1 MGSAENGK
9 GGDAGGAIAPLTSIA
24 MITLLAVLW
33 GSNWPAMK
41 LALTE
46 IPPWTFRGI
55 GLVIG
60 GVGLLAIARIAGYS
74 LAIPR
79 RSGAML
85 LVISLFNITI
95 WHVLSA
101 YGLTL
106 IEAGRAVIIAFTMP
120 LWAVLLSRFILQ
132 DALTSRRIT
141 ALALGLAGLAI
152 LIGPDLRALGAAPL
166 GASFMLAAAFSW
178 ALGTVVMKTQ
188 EWRMPILVL
197 TGWQLLLGSLPVVAG
212 MFIFELP
219 VDPSM
224 IGVRGLIGFTYS
236 VVVAMFVCH
245 TMWFALVRVLPAA
258 VAALGT
264 LVIPIVGV
272 YSSALVLGEQI
283 GVREVI
289 ALCLV
294 AALATAL
301 AIPQAGRSAKT
312 RP

>member
-1 MGSAENGK
+1 
-9 GGDAGGAIAPLTSIA
+9 
-24 MITLLAVLW
+24 
-33 GSNWPAMK
+33 MK

-60 GVGLLAIARIAGYS
+60 GVGLLAIGRIAGHS

-141 ALALGLAGLAI
+141 ALALGLAGLAV

-178 ALGTVVMKTQ
+178 ALGTVVMKTR
-188 EWRMPILVL
+188 EWTMPILVL

-219 VDPSM
+219 VDLSM
-224 IGVRGLIGFTYS
+224 ISVRGLMGFTYS

-258 VAALGT
+258 IAALGT
-264 LVIPIVGV
+264 LAIPIVGV

-283 GVREVI
+283 GAREVI

-294 AALATAL
+294 VAALATAL
-301 AIPQAGRSAKT
+301 AMPQAGRSAKT
-312 RP
+312 RS